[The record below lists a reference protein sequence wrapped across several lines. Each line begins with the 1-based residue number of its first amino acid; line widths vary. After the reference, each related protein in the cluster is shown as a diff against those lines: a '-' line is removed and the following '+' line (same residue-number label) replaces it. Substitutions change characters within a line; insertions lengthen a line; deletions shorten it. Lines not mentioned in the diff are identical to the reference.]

1 MMIKKPYNHVALIS
15 YSPDELFCGESFKLT
30 LEIMIT
36 FIPNNIYGFTDKEMS
51 ESQLTISRT
60 TKHH

>member
-51 ESQLTISRT
+51 ESQL
-60 TKHH
+60 KAHHFQDH